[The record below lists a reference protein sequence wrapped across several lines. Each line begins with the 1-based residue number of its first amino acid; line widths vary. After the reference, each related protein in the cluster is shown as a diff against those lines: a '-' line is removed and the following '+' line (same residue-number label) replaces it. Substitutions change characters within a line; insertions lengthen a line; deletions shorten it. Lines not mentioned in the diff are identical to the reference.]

1 MPLKSMSKRT
11 VKPPGR
17 YLHENIELAID
28 GNQAED
34 RKYYSHLIY
43 SDSTQRAEFACHDIL
58 CIYI

>member
-1 MPLKSMSKRT
+1 MSKRT

-43 SDSTQRAEFACHDIL
+43 SDSTRRAEFACHDIL
-58 CIYI
+58 CLYI